1 MKKRK
6 RISMVFVFLVLL
18 VAAALSGGCGKSDSG
33 KIGPATASVLSAATP
48 TAGLNRCV
56 SCHTTVTADWLTSKH
71 ANLDPAGNLYSA
83 GVPTVDQIGGCTTNC
98 HDPNGDSSNLT
109 PGYIGADG
117 IQRPV
122 IGCES
127 CHGPGSLHADAGGA
141 GPISLLSNT
150 MGTTFGTETVS
161 GQFAMC
167 TNCHELLDASTG
179 ALRTSPTHS
188 TGAPPPAGDQ
198 YVITDTHFAT
208 SGDFTGSFDG
218 ATAQNTRNIT
228 GYAMD
233 YSSETVCTNCH
244 NPHRTAEINREWAL
258 SAHAD
263 KTTNN
268 DEFPATKDPL
278 GYFSGA
284 WAHYNWGNAA
294 SYKACQR
301 CHTTTGFSIYADAL
315 RAGNTQLALDIQHG
329 LVTLLTSSPTASFK
343 PEMLKC
349 NGCHTDNRG
358 TLRSPGAVT
367 ANYDFPIPIAAG
379 GKPYAL
385 ASHAYPDVNGSN
397 VCMACHTGRESGD
410 TIKGLNDPAR
420 VNIALQSAGTNSFFD
435 FSTQGF
441 INSHYLTAGGTVF
454 TATGFEFAGRS
465 YENLATYRHVD
476 IGSSAVPNTG
486 SNGPCIGCHMSRPGK
501 SGDHLFMPVTRSTD
515 TATAGNIDGIA
526 SEVCIYCHT
535 VSGAGGLEDLINE
548 RKEEYHEA
556 VEATIYVLDK
566 LGFYFRPANPYFF
579 KLRTPNAPAQ
589 VSVAKGST
597 TVTATVGAPL
607 WSSGTSTVYTGT
619 NVTGT
624 TNAADYFKVNTDGHY
639 YRIEDATDTTLE
651 LREPYAGPTVTDAEF
666 TIIQG
671 RSGGTKGWL
680 TKFGQGVVP
689 ATADDTDKT
698 GNTTGRYNMGAAF
711 NLNLLEHDPGGYV
724 HNRIYAKRLLYDSID
739 WADDNNMNY
748 SVGETLN
755 AIDGTLYTWK
765 TGAMKYLLPN
775 GVLGISAERP

>member
-1 MKKRK
+1 
-6 RISMVFVFLVLL
+6 
-18 VAAALSGGCGKSDSG
+18 
-33 KIGPATASVLSAATP
+33 
-48 TAGLNRCV
+48 
-56 SCHTTVTADWLTSKH
+56 
-71 ANLDPAGNLYSA
+71 
-83 GVPTVDQIGGCTTNC
+83 
-98 HDPNGDSSNLT
+98 
-109 PGYIGADG
+109 
-117 IQRPV
+117 
-122 IGCES
+122 
-127 CHGPGSLHADAGGA
+127 
-141 GPISLLSNT
+141 
-150 MGTTFGTETVS
+150 
-161 GQFAMC
+161 
-167 TNCHELLDASTG
+167 
-179 ALRTSPTHS
+179 
-188 TGAPPPAGDQ
+188 
-198 YVITDTHFAT
+198 
-208 SGDFTGSFDG
+208 
-218 ATAQNTRNIT
+218 
-228 GYAMD
+228 
-233 YSSETVCTNCH
+233 
-244 NPHRTAEINREWAL
+244 
-258 SAHAD
+258 
-263 KTTNN
+263 
-268 DEFPATKDPL
+268 
-278 GYFSGA
+278 
-284 WAHYNWGNAA
+284 
-294 SYKACQR
+294 
-301 CHTTTGFSIYADAL
+301 
-315 RAGNTQLALDIQHG
+315 
-329 LVTLLTSSPTASFK
+329 
-343 PEMLKC
+343 
-349 NGCHTDNRG
+349 
-358 TLRSPGAVT
+358 
-367 ANYDFPIPIAAG
+367 
-379 GKPYAL
+379 
-385 ASHAYPDVNGSN
+385 
-397 VCMACHTGRESGD
+397 
-410 TIKGLNDPAR
+410 
-420 VNIALQSAGTNSFFD
+420 
-435 FSTQGF
+435 
-441 INSHYLTAGGTVF
+441 
-454 TATGFEFAGRS
+454 
-465 YENLATYRHVD
+465 
-476 IGSSAVPNTG
+476 
-486 SNGPCIGCHMSRPGK
+486 MSRPGK
-501 SGDHLFMPVTRSTD
+501 SGDHLFMPVTRSAD
-515 TATAGNIDGIA
+515 TATAGHIDGIA